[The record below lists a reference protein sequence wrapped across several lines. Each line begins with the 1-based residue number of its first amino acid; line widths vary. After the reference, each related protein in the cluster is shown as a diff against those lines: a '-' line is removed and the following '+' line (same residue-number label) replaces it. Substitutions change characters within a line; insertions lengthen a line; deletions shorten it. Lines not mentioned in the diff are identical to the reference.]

1 MKLMISPTIITM
13 KTMKAMAIMMKS
25 GTTLYSISEKFS
37 VANILIVIKKEGN
50 KNEYI

>member
-13 KTMKAMAIMMKS
+13 KTMKVKAIKMNS
-25 GTTLYSISEKFS
+25 GTILYSISEKFS
-37 VANILIVIKKEGN
+37 VAITPNAIKKEGN